1 MKKLRFYVK
10 IKKLISYSKLS
21 LASQSKTLIMLTSI
35 IQVNNSCMSVIN
47 LLHFIKSIHTTYR
60 MDAFLI

>member
-10 IKKLISYSKLS
+10 IKKLISDSKLS

-35 IQVNNSCMSVIN
+35 IQVYQMTVQTSCFE
-47 LLHFIKSIHTTYR
+47 LLFTVFS
-60 MDAFLI
+60 